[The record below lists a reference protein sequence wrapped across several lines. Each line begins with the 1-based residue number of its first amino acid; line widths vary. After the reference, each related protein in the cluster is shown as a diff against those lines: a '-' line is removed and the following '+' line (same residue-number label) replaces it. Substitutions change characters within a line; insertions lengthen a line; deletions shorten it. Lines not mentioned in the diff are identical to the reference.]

1 MINEYLDGE
10 IGLADKAQLEQL
22 MADNPRV
29 RAEYERLRKLG
40 TLIGLMPEVRVHP
53 YRFRTRLGDALDSN
67 HKGYFT
73 PQRAFSAAM
82 LVVLVVFVV
91 TFGLFAYQ
99 QQIIS
104 GSSYV
109 TGTTQTNEPVAA
121 AAPQY
126 FVMDTGVGAEQ
137 FFSRLALEHQL
148 GMLDGR
154 LMSAVSE
161 QTGFFEG
168 ATCREGSP
176 LAPLRFAEPLP
187 RSVTLT
193 LTAPQL
199 GDLAGLAEELSGYP
213 ARVSVPG
220 ATSVRGGGQLPTGI
234 SELDILTIELKFN

>member
-10 IGLADKAQLEQL
+10 IGLADKAQLEQI

-40 TLIGLMPEVRVHP
+40 TMIGLMPEVRVHP
-53 YRFRTRLGDALDSN
+53 YRFRARLGDALDSN

-109 TGTTQTNEPVAA
+109 VGTTSSDEPVAA
-121 AAPQY
+121 AAHQY

-148 GMLDGR
+148 GILDSR

-187 RSVTLT
+187 HNVKLT
-193 LTAPQL
+193 LSGSQV
-199 GDLAGLAEELSGYP
+199 GDLAGLAEELSGNP
-213 ARVSVPG
+213 ARVTVPG
-220 ATSVRGGGQLPTGI
+220 AASLRGAGRLPAGI
-234 SELDILTIELKFN
+234 SELDILTIELKFI